1 MASIRSS
8 GRSTAAVMR
17 FPCGHSE
24 LDTSAGPRIRA
35 AGGRAVWIPCQAC
48 NVIALVLAPAI
59 GPRRRVGKSLTARA
73 H

>member
-8 GRSTAAVMR
+8 VRSTAAVMR

-24 LDTSAGPRIRA
+24 PDASAGRRVRA
-35 AGGRAVWIPCQAC
+35 AGGRAVWIPCRKC
-48 NVIALVLAPAI
+48 NVIALVCGPAI
-59 GPRRRVGKSLTARA
+59 GPRRRVGKNLTARA